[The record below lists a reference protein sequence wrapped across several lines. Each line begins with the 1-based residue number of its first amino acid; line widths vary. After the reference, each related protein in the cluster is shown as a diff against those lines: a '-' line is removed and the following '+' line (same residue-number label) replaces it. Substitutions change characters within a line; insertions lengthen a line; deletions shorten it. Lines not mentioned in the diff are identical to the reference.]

1 MLDDLK
7 YIHQRDSQDALGIA
21 EKQWQQYTHQFDID
35 WDDSFRPAAVMVAGM
50 GGSAQAA
57 SALAAVSGL
66 KIPFEIVRN
75 YELPV
80 YDDSSYL
87 LICSSYSGNTEETV
101 HVLQQALALPESN
114 RPHIMVM
121 SVGGELQKIAQ
132 SSGLRAI
139 SIPPVNQ
146 PRYSFGYQFV
156 ALSQLMERAG
166 LVGDTQETLGR
177 ISEKIKSAVADW
189 RPDVPTKNN
198 LAKQLAM
205 ELAGKSP
212 VIYAGPKLFPAAYK
226 WKINFNENAKNVAW
240 CNQYPEFNHNEFI
253 GWSSHPVQ
261 KPYSIVELRSQHEHG
276 QIQKRFELTD
286 RLLSGRWPTPLVIDI
301 PKGQSASED
310 LGWAVA
316 LGDFVSI
323 YLGLINNV
331 DPGPVDLVEK
341 FKTELNNT

>member
-21 EKQWQQYTHQFDID
+21 EKQWQQYVHRFDIA
-35 WDDSFRPAAVMVAGM
+35 WDDNWKPAAVVVAGM

-57 SALAAVSGL
+57 SALAAVSGVRV
-66 KIPFEIVRN
+66 PFEVVRG
-75 YELPV
+75 YELPAYV
-80 YDDSSYL
+80 NSSCL
-87 LICSSYSGNTEETV
+87 LICSSYSGNTEETISA
-101 HVLQQALALPESN
+101 LEQATAIPEGE
-114 RPHIMVM
+114 RPRITVI
-121 SVGGELQKIAQ
+121 SVGGELQKKAE
-132 SSGLRAI
+132 SGGLKF
-139 SIPPVNQ
+139 IPIPQVAQ
-146 PRYSFGYQFV
+146 PRYSFGYQFA
-156 ALSQLMERAG
+156 ALNQLMERAG